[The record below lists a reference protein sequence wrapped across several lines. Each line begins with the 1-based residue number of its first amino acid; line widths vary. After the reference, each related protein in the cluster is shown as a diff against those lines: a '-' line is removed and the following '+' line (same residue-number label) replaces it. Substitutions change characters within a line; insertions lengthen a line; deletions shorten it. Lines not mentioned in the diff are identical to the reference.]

1 MAESIGAILKLDG
14 EKEYRQALKDITQSQ
29 KTLTSEMKLAAA
41 QMDASTGKEKDN
53 SRQKELLSQKIDE
66 QQKKISTLSQA
77 VETSSEKYG
86 ENSTQ
91 CNKWKQQLADAQTE
105 LISMNKQLDDLNKES
120 GTKSI
125 SDNLQDLGKSAK
137 NAGKKIS
144 DTGKKITDV
153 GTNITK
159 YTTAPII
166 ALGVAAEASFNAVD
180 EGTDTIIQKT
190 GASGEALDD
199 MQQRMENLAT
209 SIPTDFGTAGAAI
222 GEVNTRFGLTGDAL
236 EDLSGQFIK
245 FASLNNQDVSDS
257 IDSVQKAMDAFGLSA
272 DDAGAVLDTF
282 NSVGQSTGISMSD
295 LESELTTNAT
305 AFQSMGLDIDDAAK
319 LLGKLETS
327 GVDASTALT
336 GLSKVQQN
344 AMKDGKSMSEEFS
357 EALSSEQSAIDI
369 FGAKAGPKL
378 YEAFQNGTLAASDFV
393 GAAGG
398 LNDALGSVSSTYEA
412 TLDPADQLTIAMNDL
427 KLLGADIA
435 ESAAPILVTALTD
448 IKDVVDAAR
457 KKWDGLSDGQK
468 DFLVKAGFVVAA
480 VGPLVTGL
488 GTIVSA
494 VGKVTS
500 GFGDLSTAAGKF
512 VEFSGLHPGFGILGI
527 VGAAPAGVAAL
538 TAFSTW
544 LFRTKTDAG
553 KLETEISNLGDT
565 ISDHA
570 KDAEDLIQSAQDQT
584 EKMSLERDE
593 AKKLASEIQT
603 LQSRTSLTADEQGTM
618 ASKVAELNALYPN
631 LNLQIDSATGKLND
645 ESKARLDNVDAMIAE
660 ANAAAYQ
667 QIITDL
673 ETKKIQA
680 TQDLAAAQE
689 KAAEVSQKWNDEE
702 YKNIEL
708 RSQTIDSF
716 STGIGYINKYQG
728 AYDDANAAVD
738 TASQSL
744 NDIQAQID
752 ETTQMYREDT
762 AALQTNTSAQDE
774 NTTAAQEN
782 ATATDQAGTSAD
794 GTAQSVDTLRQA
806 YMDAAQA
813 ALDSAN
819 QQVGAFDTIKQS
831 EDISFQSMVQGLQSQ
846 TEAFT
851 NYANNLT
858 NLSALAAQTANPELQ
873 SILGQIADM
882 GIGGAQYLQELT
894 DAAARNDGS
903 LEGILAE
910 YGAAQTAKENYANA
924 IAQMQTATAD
934 GTSSMSASFSDA
946 FDSIKSDASDAMGS
960 ASEAVTSGN
969 STIKDDS
976 STATT
981 EVADDF
987 VSQWD
992 NIDRKTATVWGSV
1005 QAVVYH
1011 SMLQMRDASES
1022 FHNKFDAKMLDT
1034 WSVASSDASR
1044 SLAALQ
1050 SKISAA
1056 MQQMIRTVAQA
1067 VATIR
1072 GTVSNFSWRLP
1083 PLAMPHPW
1091 VRGAFSMNPP
1101 SVPCFGIQ
1109 WYKKAYDN
1117 AVAFNSPTVLPTTSG
1132 WKGFG
1137 DGNGSEIV
1145 IGQNKLLDTF
1155 TQAVQRA
1162 GSSTATINIVV
1173 NGAEGQDPEEI
1184 ANYTI
1189 DKLQTELQRKG
1200 VVFA

>member
-53 SRQKELLSQKIDE
+53 TRQKELLSQKIDE

-125 SDNLQDLGKSAK
+125 SDNLEDLGKSAK

-190 GASGEALDD
+190 GASGEVLDD

-357 EALSSEQSAIDI
+357 AALSSEQSAIDI

-468 DFLVKAGFVVAA
+468 DFIVKAGFVVAA

-488 GTIVSA
+488 GTVVSA

-512 VEFSGLHPGFGILGI
+512 VEFAGLHPGFGILGI
-527 VGAAPAGVAAL
+527 VGAAAAGVAGL
-538 TAFSTW
+538 TAFSVW

-603 LQSRTSLTADEQGTM
+603 LQSRTSLTADEQATM

-680 TQDLAAAQE
+680 TQDLAAARE

-702 YKNIEL
+702 SKNIEL
-708 RSQTIDSF
+708 QSQTIDSF
-716 STGIGYINKYQG
+716 STGIGYINKYQD

-738 TASQSL
+738 TASNSL

-782 ATATDQAGTSAD
+782 ASATDQAGTSAD
-794 GTAQSVDTLRQA
+794 GTAQSVDDLKQA

-851 NYANNLT
+851 NYANNLS

-873 SILGQIADM
+873 SILDQIADM
-882 GIGGAQYLQELT
+882 GIGGAQYLRELT

-910 YGAAQTAKENYANA
+910 YGAAQAAKENYANA

-987 VSQWD
+987 VNQWD

-1101 SVPCFGIQ
+1101 SVPQFGIQ
-1109 WYKKAYDN
+1109 WYKKAYEN
-1117 AVAFNSPTVLPTTSG
+1117 AIAFSSPTVLPTTSG

>member
-153 GTNITK
+153 GTGITK
-159 YTTAPII
+159 YATAPII

-327 GVDASTALT
+327 GVDAGTALT

-357 EALSSEQSAIDI
+357 AALSSEQSAIDI

-393 GAAGG
+393 GTAGG
-398 LNDALGSVSSTYEA
+398 LNDALGNVASTYEA

-468 DFLVKAGFVVAA
+468 DFLIKAALVVAA
-480 VGPLVTGL
+480 VGPVVTGL
-488 GTIVSA
+488 GTVVSA

-512 VEFSGLHPGFGILGI
+512 VEFAGLHPGFGILGV
-527 VGAAPAGVAAL
+527 VGAAAAGVAGL

-570 KDAEDLIQSAQDQT
+570 KDAENLIQSAQDQT

-603 LQSRTSLTADEQGTM
+603 LQSRTSLTADEQATM

-631 LNLQIDSATGKLND
+631 LNLQIDTATGKLND
-645 ESKARLDNVDAMIAE
+645 ESEARLGNVDAMIAE

-680 TQDLAAAQE
+680 MQDLAAAQDSLTTATQKYSEEQAKLE
-689 KAAEVSQKWNDEE
+689 KGYNPVGDISSGIE
-702 YKNIEL
+702 YM
-708 RSQTIDSF
+708 
-716 STGIGYINKYQG
+716 NKYKG
-728 AYDDANAAVD
+728 AYDEASAAVD
-738 TASQSL
+738 KASNSL

-752 ETTQMYREDT
+752 ETTQMYRDDT
-762 AALQTNTSAQDE
+762 AALQSNTSAQDE
-774 NTTAAQEN
+774 NTTSAQEN
-782 ATATDQAGTSAD
+782 AAATDQAGTSAD
-794 GTAQSVDTLRQA
+794 DTAQSADTLRQA

-819 QQVGAFDTIKQS
+819 QQVGAFDSVKTDS
-831 EDISFQSMVQGLQSQ
+831 DITFQSMVQGLQSQ

-851 NYANNLT
+851 NYANNLS
-858 NLSALAAQTANPELQ
+858 NMSALAAQTANPELQ
-873 SILGQIADM
+873 SILNQIADM

-910 YGAAQTAKENYANA
+910 YGAAQTAKETYASA
-924 IAQMQTATAD
+924 IAQMQTATED

-946 FDSIKSDASDAMGS
+946 FDSIKSDASDAMGA
-960 ASEAVTSGN
+960 ASESVTSGN

-1034 WSVASSDASR
+1034 WTVASSDASR

-1083 PLAMPHPW
+1083 HLAMPHPW

-1101 SVPCFGIQ
+1101 SVPQFGIQ
-1109 WYKKAYDN
+1109 WYKKAYEN
-1117 AVAFNSPTVLPTTSG
+1117 AVAFSSPTVLATASG
-1132 WKGFG
+1132 LKGFG

-1162 GSSTATINIVV
+1162 GTGSATINIVV
-1173 NGAEGQDPEEI
+1173 NGSSGQSAEEI
-1184 ANYTI
+1184 ADYTI
-1189 DKLQTELQRKG
+1189 DKLQTELRRKG
-1200 VVFA
+1200 LVFS

>member
-1 MAESIGAILKLDG
+1 
-14 EKEYRQALKDITQSQ
+14 
-29 KTLTSEMKLAAA
+29 
-41 QMDASTGKEKDN
+41 
-53 SRQKELLSQKIDE
+53 
-66 QQKKISTLSQA
+66 
-77 VETSSEKYG
+77 
-86 ENSTQ
+86 
-91 CNKWKQQLADAQTE
+91 
-105 LISMNKQLDDLNKES
+105 
-120 GTKSI
+120 
-125 SDNLQDLGKSAK
+125 
-137 NAGKKIS
+137 
-144 DTGKKITDV
+144 
-153 GTNITK
+153 
-159 YTTAPII
+159 
-166 ALGVAAEASFNAVD
+166 
-180 EGTDTIIQKT
+180 
-190 GASGEALDD
+190 
-199 MQQRMENLAT
+199 
-209 SIPTDFGTAGAAI
+209 
-222 GEVNTRFGLTGDAL
+222 
-236 EDLSGQFIK
+236 
-245 FASLNNQDVSDS
+245 
-257 IDSVQKAMDAFGLSA
+257 
-272 DDAGAVLDTF
+272 
-282 NSVGQSTGISMSD
+282 
-295 LESELTTNAT
+295 
-305 AFQSMGLDIDDAAK
+305 
-319 LLGKLETS
+319 
-327 GVDASTALT
+327 
-336 GLSKVQQN
+336 
-344 AMKDGKSMSEEFS
+344 MSEEFS
-357 EALSSEQSAIDI
+357 AALSSEQSAIDI

-393 GAAGG
+393 GTAGG

-435 ESAAPILVTALTD
+435 ESAAPILVKALTD

-468 DFLVKAGFVVAA
+468 DFIVKAGFVVGA

-488 GTIVSA
+488 GTVVSA

-500 GFGDLSTAAGKF
+500 GFGGLATAAGKF
-512 VEFSGLHPGFGILGI
+512 AEFAILHPGFGILGI
-527 VGAAPAGVAAL
+527 VGAAAAGVAGL
-538 TAFSTW
+538 VVFSNW

-553 KLETEISNLGDT
+553 KLETEISKLGDT

-603 LQSRTSLTADEQGTM
+603 LQSRTSLTADEQATM

-631 LNLQIDSATGKLND
+631 LNLQIDTATGKLND
-645 ESKARLDNVDAMIAE
+645 ESAARLNNVDAMIAE

-673 ETKKIQA
+673 EAKKIQA
-680 TQDLAAAQE
+680 MQDLKAAQDSLTT
-689 KAAEVSQKWNDEE
+689 ATQKYNDE
-702 YKNIEL
+702 
-708 RSQTIDSF
+708 QTKLDQAVDYAADSF
-716 STGIGYINKYQG
+716 GEGTGYVNKYKG
-728 AYDDANAAVD
+728 AYDEASAAVD
-738 TASQSL
+738 TASNSL

-794 GTAQSVDTLRQA
+794 GTAKSVDDLRQA
-806 YMDAAQA
+806 YVDAAQA

-873 SILGQIADM
+873 SILDQIADM

-910 YGAAQTAKENYANA
+910 YGAAQTAKETYANA
-924 IAQMQTATAD
+924 IAQMQTATED
-934 GTSSMSASFSDA
+934 GTSAMSSSFSDA
-946 FDSIKSDASDAMGS
+946 FDSIKTDASDAMGS

-1091 VRGAFSMNPP
+1091 VRGEFSMNPP
-1101 SVPCFGIQ
+1101 SVPQFGIQ
-1109 WYKKAYDN
+1109 WYKKAYEN
-1117 AVAFNSPTVLPTTSG
+1117 AVAFSSPTVLATASG
-1132 WKGFG
+1132 LKGFG

>member
-125 SDNLQDLGKSAK
+125 SDNLEDLGKSAK

-144 DTGKKITDV
+144 DTGKKITDA
-153 GTNITK
+153 GANITK

-357 EALSSEQSAIDI
+357 AALSSEQSAIDI

-488 GTIVSA
+488 GTVVSA

-500 GFGDLSTAAGKF
+500 GFGGLSIAAGKF
-512 VEFSGLHPGFGILGI
+512 AEFASLHPGFGILGI
-527 VGAAPAGVAAL
+527 VGAAAAAVAGL
-538 TAFSTW
+538 TAFSVW

-553 KLETEISNLGDT
+553 KLETEISKLGDT

-603 LQSRTSLTADEQGTM
+603 LQSRTSLTADEQATM

-631 LNLQIDSATGKLND
+631 LNLQIDTATGKLND

-680 TQDLAAAQE
+680 MQDLKDAQDALTTATQKFNEE
-689 KAAEVSQKWNDEE
+689 KEKNTWWNGWD
-702 YKNIEL
+702 K
-708 RSQTIDSF
+708 
-716 STGIGYINKYQG
+716 IGVGFINKYEG
-728 AYDDANAAVD
+728 AYREASAAVD
-738 TASQSL
+738 KASASL

-873 SILGQIADM
+873 SILDQIADM

-910 YGAAQTAKENYANA
+910 YGAAQTAKETYANA
-924 IAQMQTATAD
+924 IAQMKTATED
-934 GTSSMSASFSDA
+934 GTSAMSANFSDA

-1101 SVPCFGIQ
+1101 SVPQFGIQ
-1109 WYKKAYDN
+1109 WYKKAYEN
-1117 AVAFNSPTVLPTTSG
+1117 AVAFSSPTVLATASG
-1132 WKGFG
+1132 LKGFG

>member
-1 MAESIGAILKLDG
+1 
-14 EKEYRQALKDITQSQ
+14 
-29 KTLTSEMKLAAA
+29 
-41 QMDASTGKEKDN
+41 
-53 SRQKELLSQKIDE
+53 
-66 QQKKISTLSQA
+66 
-77 VETSSEKYG
+77 
-86 ENSTQ
+86 
-91 CNKWKQQLADAQTE
+91 
-105 LISMNKQLDDLNKES
+105 
-120 GTKSI
+120 
-125 SDNLQDLGKSAK
+125 
-137 NAGKKIS
+137 
-144 DTGKKITDV
+144 
-153 GTNITK
+153 
-159 YTTAPII
+159 
-166 ALGVAAEASFNAVD
+166 
-180 EGTDTIIQKT
+180 
-190 GASGEALDD
+190 
-199 MQQRMENLAT
+199 
-209 SIPTDFGTAGAAI
+209 
-222 GEVNTRFGLTGDAL
+222 
-236 EDLSGQFIK
+236 
-245 FASLNNQDVSDS
+245 
-257 IDSVQKAMDAFGLSA
+257 
-272 DDAGAVLDTF
+272 
-282 NSVGQSTGISMSD
+282 
-295 LESELTTNAT
+295 
-305 AFQSMGLDIDDAAK
+305 
-319 LLGKLETS
+319 
-327 GVDASTALT
+327 
-336 GLSKVQQN
+336 
-344 AMKDGKSMSEEFS
+344 MSEEFS
-357 EALSSEQSAIDI
+357 AALSSEQSAIDI

-393 GAAGG
+393 GTAGG
-398 LNDALGSVSSTYEA
+398 LNDALGNVASTYEA

-457 KKWDGLSDGQK
+457 QKWDGLSDGQK
-468 DFLVKAGFVVAA
+468 DFIIKAALVVAA
-480 VGPLVTGL
+480 VGPVVTGL
-488 GTIVSA
+488 GTVVSA

-512 VEFSGLHPGFGILGI
+512 VEFAGLHPGFGILGI
-527 VGAAPAGVAAL
+527 VGAAAAGVAGL

-544 LFRTKTDAG
+544 LFKTKTDAG

-603 LQSRTSLTADEQGTM
+603 LQSRTSLTADEQATM

-631 LNLQIDSATGKLND
+631 LNLQIDTATGKLND
-645 ESKARLDNVDAMIAE
+645 ESEARLNNVDAMIAE

-680 TQDLAAAQE
+680 LQDLKDAQDALTTATQKFNEEE
-689 KAAEVSQKWNDEE
+689 K
-702 YKNIEL
+702 KNTGWSEWD
-708 RSQTIDSF
+708 TIDSF
-716 STGIGYINKYQG
+716 SSNAGVGFINKYKD
-728 AYDDANAAVD
+728 AYEEASAAVD
-738 TASQSL
+738 KASNSL

-752 ETTQMYREDT
+752 ETSQMYKEDT
-762 AALQTNTSAQDE
+762 AALQSNTSAQDE
-774 NTTAAQEN
+774 NTTATQEN
-782 ATATDQAGTSAD
+782 ASATDQAGTSAD
-794 GTAQSVDTLRQA
+794 DTAQSVDTLRQA

-819 QQVGAFDTIKQS
+819 QQVGAFDSVKMDS
-831 EDISFQSMVQGLQSQ
+831 DITFQSMVQGLQSQ

-851 NYANNLT
+851 NYANNLS
-858 NLSALAAQTANPELQ
+858 NMSALAAQTANPELQ
-873 SILGQIADM
+873 SILNQIADM
-882 GIGGAQYLQELT
+882 GIGGAQYLQNLT

-946 FDSIKSDASDAMGS
+946 FDSIKSDASDAMGA
-960 ASEAVTSGN
+960 ASESVTSGN

-1034 WSVASSDASR
+1034 WTVASSDASR

-1083 PLAMPHPW
+1083 HLAMPHPW

-1101 SVPCFGIQ
+1101 TVPQFGIQ
-1109 WYKKAYDN
+1109 WYRKAYEN
-1117 AVAFNSPTVLPTTSG
+1117 AVAFSSPTVLATASG
-1132 WKGFG
+1132 LKGFG

-1162 GSSTATINIVV
+1162 GTGSATINIVV
-1173 NGAEGQDPEEI
+1173 NGSSGQSAEEI
-1184 ANYTI
+1184 ADYTI
-1189 DKLQTELQRKG
+1189 DKLQTELRRKG
-1200 VVFA
+1200 LVFS

>member
-153 GTNITK
+153 GTGITK
-159 YTTAPII
+159 YATAPII

-327 GVDASTALT
+327 GVDAGTALT

-357 EALSSEQSAIDI
+357 AALSSEQSAIDI

-393 GAAGG
+393 GTAGG
-398 LNDALGSVSSTYEA
+398 LNDALGNVASTYEA

-468 DFLVKAGFVVAA
+468 DFLIKAALVVAA
-480 VGPLVTGL
+480 VGPVVTGL
-488 GTIVSA
+488 GTVVSA

-512 VEFSGLHPGFGILGI
+512 VEFAGLHPGFGILGV
-527 VGAAPAGVAAL
+527 VGAAAAGVAGL

-570 KDAEDLIQSAQDQT
+570 KDAENLIQSAQDQT

-603 LQSRTSLTADEQGTM
+603 LQSRTSLTADEQATM

-631 LNLQIDSATGKLND
+631 LNLQIDTATGKLND
-645 ESKARLDNVDAMIAE
+645 ESEARLGNVDAMIAE

-680 TQDLAAAQE
+680 MQDLAAAQDSLTTATQKYNEEQAKLE
-689 KAAEVSQKWNDEE
+689 KGYNPVGDISSGIE
-702 YKNIEL
+702 YM
-708 RSQTIDSF
+708 
-716 STGIGYINKYQG
+716 NKYKG
-728 AYDDANAAVD
+728 AYDEASAAVD
-738 TASQSL
+738 KASNSL

-752 ETTQMYREDT
+752 ETTQMYRDDT
-762 AALQTNTSAQDE
+762 AALQSNTSAQDE
-774 NTTAAQEN
+774 NTTSAQEN
-782 ATATDQAGTSAD
+782 AAATDQAGTSAD
-794 GTAQSVDTLRQA
+794 DTAQSADTLRQA

-819 QQVGAFDTIKQS
+819 QQVGAFDSVKTDS
-831 EDISFQSMVQGLQSQ
+831 DITFQSMVQGLQSQ

-851 NYANNLT
+851 NYANNLS
-858 NLSALAAQTANPELQ
+858 NMSALAAQTANPELQ
-873 SILGQIADM
+873 SILNQIADM

-910 YGAAQTAKENYANA
+910 YGAAQTAKETYASA
-924 IAQMQTATAD
+924 IAQMQTATED

-946 FDSIKSDASDAMGS
+946 FDSIKSDASDAMGA
-960 ASEAVTSGN
+960 ASESVTSGN

-1034 WSVASSDASR
+1034 WTVASSDASR

-1083 PLAMPHPW
+1083 HLAMPHPW

-1101 SVPCFGIQ
+1101 SVPQFGIQ
-1109 WYKKAYDN
+1109 WYKKAYEN
-1117 AVAFNSPTVLPTTSG
+1117 AVAFSSPTVLATASG
-1132 WKGFG
+1132 LKGFG

-1162 GSSTATINIVV
+1162 GTGSATINIVV
-1173 NGAEGQDPEEI
+1173 NGSSGQSAEEI
-1184 ANYTI
+1184 ADYTI
-1189 DKLQTELQRKG
+1189 DKLQTELRRKG
-1200 VVFA
+1200 LVFS

>member
-153 GTNITK
+153 GTGITK
-159 YTTAPII
+159 YATAPII

-327 GVDASTALT
+327 GVDAGTALT

-357 EALSSEQSAIDI
+357 AALSSEQSAIDI

-393 GAAGG
+393 GTAGG
-398 LNDALGSVSSTYEA
+398 LNDALGNVASTYEA

-468 DFLVKAGFVVAA
+468 DFLIKAALVVAA
-480 VGPLVTGL
+480 VGPVVTGL
-488 GTIVSA
+488 GTVVSA

-512 VEFSGLHPGFGILGI
+512 VEFAGLHPGFGILGV
-527 VGAAPAGVAAL
+527 VGAAAAGVAGL

-570 KDAEDLIQSAQDQT
+570 KDAENLIQSAQDQT

-603 LQSRTSLTADEQGTM
+603 LQSRTSLTADEQATM

-631 LNLQIDSATGKLND
+631 LNLQIDTATGKLND
-645 ESKARLDNVDAMIAE
+645 ESEARLGNVDAMIAE

-680 TQDLAAAQE
+680 MQDLAAAQDSLTTATQKYSEEQAKLE
-689 KAAEVSQKWNDEE
+689 KGYNPVGDISSGIE
-702 YKNIEL
+702 YM
-708 RSQTIDSF
+708 
-716 STGIGYINKYQG
+716 NKYKG
-728 AYDDANAAVD
+728 AYDEASAAVD
-738 TASQSL
+738 KASNAL

-752 ETTQMYREDT
+752 ETTQMYRDDT
-762 AALQTNTSAQDE
+762 AALQSNTSAQDE
-774 NTTAAQEN
+774 NTTSAQEN
-782 ATATDQAGTSAD
+782 AAATDQAGTSAD
-794 GTAQSVDTLRQA
+794 DTAQSADTLRQA

-819 QQVGAFDTIKQS
+819 QQVGAFDSVKTDS
-831 EDISFQSMVQGLQSQ
+831 DITFQSMVQGLQSQ

-851 NYANNLT
+851 NYANNLS
-858 NLSALAAQTANPELQ
+858 NMSALAAQTANPELQ
-873 SILGQIADM
+873 SILNQIADM

-910 YGAAQTAKENYANA
+910 YGAAQTAKETYASA
-924 IAQMQTATAD
+924 IAQMQTATED

-946 FDSIKSDASDAMGS
+946 FDSIKSDASDAMGA
-960 ASEAVTSGN
+960 ASESVTSGN

-1034 WSVASSDASR
+1034 WTVASSDASR

-1083 PLAMPHPW
+1083 HLAMPHPW

-1101 SVPCFGIQ
+1101 SVPQFGIQ
-1109 WYKKAYDN
+1109 WYKKAYEN
-1117 AVAFNSPTVLPTTSG
+1117 AVAFSSPTVLATASG
-1132 WKGFG
+1132 LKGFG

-1162 GSSTATINIVV
+1162 GTGSATINIVV
-1173 NGAEGQDPEEI
+1173 NGSSGQSAEEI
-1184 ANYTI
+1184 ADYTI
-1189 DKLQTELQRKG
+1189 DKLQTELRRKG
-1200 VVFA
+1200 LVFS